1 MDIEK
6 YFYITHVMDGSLAAQ
21 CEIKGYYI
29 WSLMDTFDWERGY
42 KMRFGLYYVDFN
54 DNLKRHMRSSGKW
67 LSDHHKCYF
76 KGHHEKGNAS
86 KLFGT
91 EYLDPDNWRLN
102 YAREI

>member
-1 MDIEK
+1 
-6 YFYITHVMDGSLAAQ
+6 
-21 CEIKGYYI
+21 
-29 WSLMDTFDWERGY
+29 
-42 KMRFGLYYVDFN
+42 MRFGLYYVDFN

-67 LSDHHKCYF
+67 LSEFLDSKESPQMLF